1 MIDEVQFNSDGLI
14 PVIAQDHSTDQVL
27 MVAWMNAESLELTVT
42 SGHAVYFSRSRQ
54 ALWRKGESSGNTQL
68 VKSLQL
74 DCDGDVIL
82 MKVEQLGGIAC
93 HTGRAH
99 CFYRRLVHEPG
110 SAQLGRWEITED
122 VLKDPSELYGQAH
135 KEVE

>member
-54 ALWRKGESSGNTQL
+54 VLWRKGESSGNTQL

-99 CFYRRLVHEPG
+99 CFYRTLVQEPG